1 MRATRIIEPL
11 SLEDNVVVEK
21 SKSLFAF
28 LEQGEFDKL
37 MRFDTFLTEVNLSED
52 EYIQAIQCTLRQPT
66 IFLNKKLSHIWNN
79 SFSKDMPIMW
89 KANTDA

>member
-28 LEQGEFDKL
+28 LEQGEFDEL
-37 MRFDTFLTEVNLSED
+37 MSFDAFLTELNLSED
-52 EYIQAIQCTLRQPT
+52 EYIKSIQCMLKQPT
-66 IFLNKKLSHIWNN
+66 IFLKQKLSHIWNN
-79 SFSKDMPIMW
+79 SFSKEMSAMW
-89 KANTDA
+89 NANTNA